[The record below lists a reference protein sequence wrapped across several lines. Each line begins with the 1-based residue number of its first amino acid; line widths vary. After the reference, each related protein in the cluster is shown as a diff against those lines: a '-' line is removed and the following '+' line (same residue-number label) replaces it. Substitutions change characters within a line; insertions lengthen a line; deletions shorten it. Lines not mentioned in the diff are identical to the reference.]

1 MSRLRLHRL
10 AAAGLLVAATSLA
23 SRAGAAAGSGVA
35 WEKGAFSAAGAKA
48 ATNGPPPAAPKV
60 APALPEGSGV
70 VLDTARVTVRV
81 RVERLDA
88 AFKPV
93 AAVGQKVQVD
103 VIAPPHQVMTTREAV
118 TDGSG
123 DAVVELPVM
132 PGLQA
137 FARVNGSADV
147 FAKTGLPLESAGV
160 QETTIRLLEETR
172 DKSAVFASRV
182 VTVMEA
188 WEDFVAVSQVWTLSV
203 DRPVRYVSDPLDKA
217 NPAKGAI
224 AIPLPEGASGV
235 EVVMPREGATVL
247 DDSVFLH
254 MNVEPTSG
262 EMARKPSLI
271 LRYSI
276 KTHGSPTATIRQKLT
291 MDVEAISVVAPRTT
305 TFEKHPYLDISFDAP
320 MCSAGEVAGKVCFAE
335 LTDKAD
341 GAMLREGTE
350 VRVVRGGRGRSGDL
364 LEVTTTGWPGHR
376 PWEAWLAAVV
386 LVLSVGGAAWLFR
399 ADRRKV
405 AVRRTA
411 DRSQV
416 LEQERAALLA
426 RAAEVA
432 TALVEGEMLEADYE
446 REIAGIEAR
455 LAVVLRRLREQVPT
469 QAQVAD

>member
-1 MSRLRLHRL
+1 MR
-10 AAAGLLVAATSLA
+10 GVVATIL
-23 SRAGAAAGSGVA
+23 AGACCGALALSGAASGAEGSGAVA
-35 WEKGAFSAAGAKA
+35 WERGAFSAAATKVA
-48 ATNGPPPAAPKV
+48 ANGPRPAAAPV

-123 DAVVELPVM
+123 AAVVELPVM

-137 FARVNGSADV
+137 FARVEGSSDV
-147 FAKTGLPLESAGV
+147 FAKAGLPLESAGV
-160 QETTIRLLEETR
+160 QETTIRLLEETG

-182 VTVMEA
+182 VTVLEA

-203 DRPVRYVSDPLDKA
+203 DRPVRYVSPPLDRA
-217 NPAKGAI
+217 NPATGAI
-224 AIPLPEGASGV
+224 VIPLPEGASGV

-254 MNVEPTSG
+254 MNVEPSSG
-262 EMARKPSLI
+262 ELARKPSLI
-271 LRYSI
+271 LRYSL
-276 KTHGSPTATIRQKLT
+276 KTHGSPSATIRQKLS
-291 MDVEAISVVAPRTT
+291 MEVEAISVVAPRTT
-305 TFEKHPYLDISFDAP
+305 SFEKHPSLDIVFDAP
-320 MCSAGEVAGKVCFAE
+320 MCSTGEVPGKVCFAE

-350 VRVVRGGRGRSGDL
+350 VRVVRGGRGRTGDL

-376 PWEAWLAAVV
+376 PWEAWLAGAV
-386 LVLSVGGAAWLFR
+386 LLLAVGASLLLLR
-399 ADRRKV
+399 ADRRK
-405 AVRRTA
+405 AVDRRSA

-416 LEQERAALLA
+416 LEQERTALLA

-432 TALVEGEMLEADYE
+432 TALVEGELLEADYE
-446 REIAGIEAR
+446 QEIAGIEAR
-455 LAVVLRRLREQVPT
+455 LAVVVRRLREFAESP
-469 QAQVAD
+469 APVAG

>member
-1 MSRLRLHRL
+1 MRRLVAH
-10 AAAGLLVAATSLA
+10 LVAAACCAALSLPSA
-23 SRAGAAAGSGVA
+23 AYGAEGSGAVA
-35 WEKGAFSAAGAKA
+35 WEKGAFSSAAAKV
-48 ATNGPPPAAPKV
+48 ATNGPPPAAPAV

-70 VLDTARVTVRV
+70 VLDTSRVTVRV

-137 FARVNGSADV
+137 FVRVDGSSDV
-147 FAKTGLPLESAGV
+147 FAKAGLPLESAGV
-160 QETTIRLLEETR
+160 QQTTIRLLEETG

-182 VTVMEA
+182 VTVLEA

-203 DRPVRYVSDPLDKA
+203 DRPVRYVSPPLDRA
-217 NPAKGAI
+217 NPATGAI
-224 AIPLPEGASGV
+224 VIPLPEGASGI

-254 MNVEPTSG
+254 MNVEPSLG
-262 EMARKPSLI
+262 DLARKPTLI
-271 LRYSI
+271 LRYSL
-276 KTHGSPTATIRQKLT
+276 KTNGAPTATIRQQLS

-305 TFEKHPYLDISFDAP
+305 NFEKHPSLDIVFDAP
-320 MCSAGEVAGKVCFAE
+320 MCSAGEVPGKVCFAE

-350 VRVVRGGRGRSGDL
+350 VRVIRGGRGRTGDL

-376 PWEAWLAAVV
+376 PWEAWLAGAV
-386 LVLSVGGAAWLFR
+386 LLLAVGASLLLLR
-399 ADRRKV
+399 ADRRK
-405 AVRRTA
+405 AVDRRSA

-432 TALVEGEMLEADYE
+432 TALVEGELLEADYE
-446 REIAGIEAR
+446 QEIAGIEAR
-455 LAVVLRRLREQVPT
+455 LAVVVRRLRELAEPPE
-469 QAQVAD
+469 QVAG

>member
-1 MSRLRLHRL
+1 M
-10 AAAGLLVAATSLA
+10 
-23 SRAGAAAGSGVA
+23 
-35 WEKGAFSAAGAKA
+35 
-48 ATNGPPPAAPKV
+48 
-60 APALPEGSGV
+60 
-70 VLDTARVTVRV
+70 VLDTSRVTVRV

-93 AAVGQKVQVD
+93 PAVGQKVQVD

-137 FARVNGSADV
+137 FARVDGSSDV
-147 FAKTGLPLESAGV
+147 FAKAGLPLESAGV
-160 QETTIRLLEETR
+160 QETTIRLLEETG
-172 DKSAVFASRV
+172 DKSTVFASRV
-182 VTVMEA
+182 VTVLEA

-203 DRPVRYVSDPLDKA
+203 DRPVRYVSPPLDRA
-217 NPAKGAI
+217 NPATGAI
-224 AIPLPEGASGV
+224 VIPLPEGASGV

-254 MNVEPTSG
+254 MNVEPSSG

-271 LRYSI
+271 LRYSL
-276 KTHGSPTATIRQKLT
+276 KTHGSPSATIRQKLS

-305 TFEKHPYLDISFDAP
+305 NFEKHPSLDIVFDAP

-350 VRVVRGGRGRSGDL
+350 VRVVRGGRGRTGDL

-376 PWEAWLAAVV
+376 PWEAWLAGVV
-386 LVLSVGGAAWLFR
+386 LLLAVGASLLLLR
-399 ADRRKV
+399 ADRRK
-405 AVRRTA
+405 AVDRRSA

-432 TALVEGEMLEADYE
+432 TALVEGELLEADYE
-446 REIAGIEAR
+446 QEIAGIEAR
-455 LAVVLRRLREQVPT
+455 LAVVVRRLRELAEPP
-469 QAQVAD
+469 AQVAG

>member
-1 MSRLRLHRL
+1 MLDRLRLV
-10 AAAGLLVAATSLA
+10 AAAGTLMLA
-23 SRAGAAAGSGVA
+23 FASSPKAIGAEGSGGLV
-35 WEKGAFSAAGAKA
+35 WEKGAFPARGAQQ
-48 ATNGPPPAAPKV
+48 ATNGPPPAAPTV
-60 APALPEGSGV
+60 APALAEGSGV
-70 VLDTARVTVRV
+70 VLDTARVTVKV

-88 AFKPV
+88 SFKPV
-93 AAVGQKVQVD
+93 AAAGEKVQVD
-103 VIAPPHQVMTTREAV
+103 VVAPPHQVMTTREAV

-147 FAKTGLPLESAGV
+147 FAKAGMPLETAGV

-182 VTVMEA
+182 VTVLEA

-203 DRPVRYVSDPLDKA
+203 DRPVRYVSDPVDKA

-224 AIPLPEGASGV
+224 VIPLPEGASGV

-254 MNVEPTSG
+254 MNVEPGSG
-262 EMARKPSLI
+262 EAARQPSLI

-276 KTHGSPTATIRQKLT
+276 KTHGSPEATIRQKLT
-291 MDVEAISVVAPRTT
+291 MDVEAISVVVPRTT
-305 TFEKHPYLDISFDAP
+305 TFEKHPSLDISFDAP
-320 MCSAGEVAGKVCFAE
+320 MCSDGEAPGKVCFAE

-350 VRVVRGGRGRSGDL
+350 VRVVRGGRGRTGDL
-364 LEVTTTGWPGHR
+364 LEVTTNGWPGHR
-376 PWEAWLAAVV
+376 PWEAWLAGVV
-386 LVLSVGGAAWLFR
+386 VALSLLGGGLLLR

-405 AVRRTA
+405 AMRKSA
-411 DRSQV
+411 DRMQV
-416 LEQERAALLA
+416 LEQERTLLLA
-426 RAAEVA
+426 QAAAVA
-432 TALVEGEMLEADYE
+432 TSLVEGEILEADYE
-446 REIAGIEAR
+446 REVAGIEAR
-455 LAVVLRRLREQVPT
+455 LAVVLRRRRELTEALP
-469 QAQVAD
+469 QAVD